1 MIFLPKFRDLNFPQ
15 RLYFFSRLSIR
26 CLCTERLSA
35 TAPLTTRKEA
45 LAISTEEDTMDIMEP
60 QWEENAESPEEPRS
74 PRSPRNLAR
83 ESPAS
88 PAALAANI
96 KKPF

>member
-1 MIFLPKFRDLNFPQ
+1 MIFLPKFRGLNFSQ

-35 TAPLTTRKEA
+35 TAPLTTKEEF
-45 LAISTEEDTMDIMEP
+45 TEDPPT
-60 QWEENAESPEEPRS
+60 EENAESPEEPRS
-74 PRSPRNLAR
+74 PRSPRNLV
-83 ESPAS
+83 SPAS

>member
-1 MIFLPKFRDLNFPQ
+1 MIFLPKFRGLNFPQ

-35 TAPLTTRKEA
+35 TAPLTTRKE
-45 LAISTEEDTMDIMEP
+45 EFTMR
-60 QWEENAESPEEPRS
+60 EENAESPEEPRS
-74 PRSPRNLAR
+74 PRSPRNLV
-83 ESPAS
+83 SPAS

>member
-1 MIFLPKFRDLNFPQ
+1 MIFLPKFRGLNFPQ

-35 TAPLTTRKEA
+35 TAPLTTKEEC
-45 LAISTEEDTMDIMEP
+45 TDPT
-60 QWEENAESPEEPRS
+60 EENAESPEELRS
-74 PRSPRNLAR
+74 PRSPRSLRNL
-83 ESPAS
+83 AS

-96 KKPF
+96 KKPLLIVKH

>member
-1 MIFLPKFRDLNFPQ
+1 MIFLPKFRGLNFPQ

-35 TAPLTTRKEA
+35 TAPLTTKEECTE
-45 LAISTEEDTMDIMEP
+45 LPTEEDTMDI
-60 QWEENAESPEEPRS
+60 WEENAESPEEPRS
-74 PRSPRNLAR
+74 PRSPRNLV
-83 ESPAS
+83 SPAS